1 MAPIISQEMVY
12 YIRHTEEEQ
21 ADLRK
26 WKEELEHSIVPCDK
40 SLDEFKQLLI
50 DELGMCQVEW
60 TEHELNRHK
69 AVYIENHHRDWLKT
83 PEVSLPKDRPPTEEE
98 HSAWRQSRECRHT
111 EAMQIPMEQTGL
123 VFRKFQAEYV
133 QETGQRIYI
142 TVILEESSYTYEVH
156 SGKNGKFTAEEKEKI
171 DAIVERILLY
181 KGVSAEDIR
190 TKSQAYQEYMS
201 LLINRQMRK
210 GVKLN
215 DYTE

>member
-1 MAPIISQEMVY
+1 
-12 YIRHTEEEQ
+12 
-21 ADLRK
+21 
-26 WKEELEHSIVPCDK
+26 
-40 SLDEFKQLLI
+40 
-50 DELGMCQVEW
+50 MCQVEW

-83 PEVSLPKDRPPTEEE
+83 PEQPLPKDRPPTEEE
-98 HSAWRQSRECRHT
+98 QSAWLQSHECRHA
-111 EAMQIPMEQTGL
+111 EAMQIPLEQTGL
-123 VFRKFQAEYV
+123 VFRKFQTEYV
-133 QETGQRIYI
+133 QETEQRIDI

-156 SGKNGKFTAEEKEKI
+156 SGKNGKFTAEEKERI

-190 TKSQAYQEYMS
+190 TKSQAYQEYVS

-210 GVKLN
+210 CVKLK

>member
-21 ADLRK
+21 AELRK

-133 QETGQRIYI
+133 QETEQRIDI

-210 GVKLN
+210 GVKLK